1 MPPFKITPN
10 TDFFFSGGNR
20 GAVLD
25 ALVYAITNGEGIIKV
40 VGEVG
45 SGKTMLC
52 RMLQTILPEKIE
64 SIYLANPSVAPED
77 VLHAIAF
84 ELQLKVPKN
93 ADRLKVMQLL
103 QTHLL
108 KRHEEGSQVV
118 IFVEEAQGMPLGT
131 LEEIRLLSN
140 LETKQDK
147 LLQIVLFGQPELDA
161 NLSETHIR
169 QLRERITHSFH
180 LEPLGTKD
188 IGEYLIL
195 RLRAAGY
202 HGPHLFSDAA
212 IKKLSASAE
221 GLVRRVNIL
230 ADKSLLAAYA
240 DNAYQVTPKHVKA
253 AIQDSEFGRKTTNY
267 KQYFIGSSL
276 LIGLLT
282 AAMGYVWWQYQHQ
295 PKTTVIEAKNIASKS
310 PVVNN
315 LAVETQPEKAKIET
329 KVTANNAATIP
340 NSTTLTSNAR
350 VAAPSTTVVPAS
362 RIVPLNSVQPAVNVP
377 VQPVVMQAT
386 KVASPVALPPVQ
398 MLPVNTAE
406 IKTLL
411 DKRLDVTKGLLLN
424 GLPDTVTLQIK
435 SLQTDAKLI
444 GEQKIKDQLKAEL
457 DKISQQL
464 EIDNIYLYQKKQ
476 NGQVYTVIL
485 YGEFADRSEA
495 LAALKNLP
503 VPIKN
508 NRPYLR
514 TFAGINKDIEQ
525 TQ

>member
-1 MPPFKITPN
+1 
-10 TDFFFSGGNR
+10 
-20 GAVLD
+20 
-25 ALVYAITNGEGIIKV
+25 
-40 VGEVG
+40 
-45 SGKTMLC
+45 
-52 RMLQTILPEKIE
+52 
-64 SIYLANPSVAPED
+64 
-77 VLHAIAF
+77 
-84 ELQLKVPKN
+84 
-93 ADRLKVMQLL
+93 
-103 QTHLL
+103 
-108 KRHEEGSQVV
+108 
-118 IFVEEAQGMPLGT
+118 
-131 LEEIRLLSN
+131 
-140 LETKQDK
+140 
-147 LLQIVLFGQPELDA
+147 
-161 NLSETHIR
+161 
-169 QLRERITHSFH
+169 
-180 LEPLGTKD
+180 
-188 IGEYLIL
+188 
-195 RLRAAGY
+195 
-202 HGPHLFSDAA
+202 
-212 IKKLSASAE
+212 
-221 GLVRRVNIL
+221 VNIL

-240 DNAYQVTPKHVKA
+240 DNVYQVTPKHVKA

-315 LAVETQPEKAKIET
+315 LAVVTHPEKAKIET
-329 KVTANNAATIP
+329 KVTDNNAATIP
-340 NSTTLTSNAR
+340 NTTTLTSNAR
-350 VAAPSTTVVPAS
+350 VAAPPTTVAPAS
-362 RIVPLNSVQPAVNVP
+362 RTVPLNGVQPAANAPAVNVP
-377 VQPVVMQAT
+377 AQPVVMQAT
-386 KVASPVALPPVQ
+386 KVAAPVALPPVQ

-406 IKTLL
+406 IKTLV

-424 GLPDTVTLQIK
+424 GLPGTVTLQIK
-435 SLQTDAKLI
+435 SLQTDAKLV